1 MDQRNKNM
9 KMQEQASEIEHLR
22 GIIDQLKSQIST
34 RKHAWQKKLK
44 EREDRHNQETRKIRA
59 EISVLQE

>member
-44 EREDRHNQETRKIRA
+44 EAVVNRGKKT
-59 EISVLQE
+59 LQQLGENI

>member
-1 MDQRNKNM
+1 MDQQNKNV
-9 KMQEQASEIEHLR
+9 KLQEQASEIEHLR
-22 GIIDQLKSQIST
+22 AIIDELKGQISS

-59 EISVLQE
+59 EVAVLQE